1 MAVGVDGENI
11 LLANIHLLPVEVEF
25 KQEGVPVPIL
35 GHLIEENG
43 VADHHQ
49 HQGNVAVNHVQ
60 VYKFAL
66 VL

>member
-35 GHLIEENG
+35 GHLMEENG
-43 VADHHQ
+43 AADHHQ
-49 HQGNVAVNHVQ
+49 HQGNVVVNHVQ
-60 VYKFAL
+60 VHKFAFAL
-66 VL
+66 